1 MNREMLLI
9 ALALAF
15 LASGCGAR
23 IVSPEASPS
32 QTPSQSTK
40 AELAPGL
47 PETAREA
54 QPVPTPTPEPVEA
67 TPTQIPA
74 PEAQPVP
81 TPTPEPVEATP
92 TQIPAPEAQP
102 VPTQTPEPAEA
113 TPTQIP
119 APEGQ
124 PVPTQTPEPAEA
136 TPTQIPTPGPTSDKP
151 TQERRLSDLEII
163 TLLPFDAIPA
173 ILEPRFLSDEEA
185 REQYAEGELVLG
197 VSINSDHR
205 AYSVPYL
212 SSREIVND
220 VVGRVPIAVTW

>member
-1 MNREMLLI
+1 MLPI

-15 LASGCGAR
+15 LATGCGAR
-23 IVSPEASPS
+23 QVSPETSPS
-32 QTPSQSTK
+32 QSPGQATK
-40 AELAPGL
+40 AELAAGL
-47 PETAREA
+47 PET
-54 QPVPTPTPEPVEA
+54 
-67 TPTQIPA
+67 A

-92 TQIPAPEAQP
+92 AP
-102 VPTQTPEPAEA
+102 TPEPVEA
-113 TPTQIP
+113 TPT
-119 APEGQ
+119 
-124 PVPTQTPEPAEA
+124 
-136 TPTQIPTPGPTSDKP
+136 PTPALGPTTDQP
-151 TQERRLSDLEII
+151 TGGRRLSDLKII

-173 ILEPRFLSDEEA
+173 ILEPKFLSDEEA
-185 REQYAEGELVLG
+185 REQYAEGELILG